1 MKGYKSVRGS
11 ISRAWSSLKV
21 RMKYIALLSNVVF
34 LLTSI
39 MARSRLCASL
49 SFIYAADVY
58 RIKKSCIKKSCIKKS
73 CIKKSFKY
81 FGACFASTW
90 CKIGSWGLSRGMY
103 LLMTSIVFSFP
114 YSLKALWHAV
124 MVLLLLP
131 VWKRRPASFS
141 WCSNEA
147 SRNFIK
153 ASTVLKYLPLTVVK
167 RKLLAHLKKKSRSA
181 ENK

>member
-58 RIKKSCIKKSCIKKS
+58 RIKKSCIKKS
-73 CIKKSFKY
+73 FKY

-103 LLMTSIVFSFP
+103 LLMTSIVTSFP
-114 YSLKALWHAV
+114 YLSTALWHAV
-124 MVLLLLP
+124 MALLLLP

-167 RKLLAHLKKKSRSA
+167 RKLLAHFKKKSRSA